1 MDNLGSLVQTIISTA
16 NAKGISLSELARNAG
31 VARETVSRLQSRKD
45 ADFSVLQKL
54 CLALELDIVAVPR
67 KPRAKAA
74 SLRHPELSFPYDWS
88 NSAMGADQLIAAVL
102 ERGIFSDVLAVT
114 RHYGLRRVQKTY
126 DKMQVQSGTTPL
138 RDRSLDRMLRNIEAG
153 FQGAGRRV
161 KA

>member
-16 NAKGISLSELARNAG
+16 SAKGISLSELARNAG

-45 ADFSVLQKL
+45 ADFGVLQKL
-54 CLALELDIVAVPR
+54 GLALELDIVAVPR

-74 SLRHPELSFPYDWS
+74 SLRRPELSFPYDWS

-102 ERGIFSDVLAVT
+102 ERTIFADVLIVAH
-114 RHYGLRRVQKTY
+114 HYGLRRVQNVRS
-126 DKMQVQSGTTPL
+126 KMQVGSGTASL
-138 RDRSLDRMLRNIEAG
+138 HGRSLDRMLRNIEAG
-153 FQGAGRRV
+153 FQGAGRSV